1 MLRMREKEGNVVQ
14 IRLYSVLLD
23 HRKGR
28 FQSNDTHATKKTSK
42 SELTGFDSRALFHL
56 GFQCGRAEGTA
67 GVQVIHFLVR
77 EKSSRQ
83 VGLGFIL
90 VGVFSSCFEPLT

>member
-1 MLRMREKEGNVVQ
+1 M
-14 IRLYSVLLD
+14 LLD

-28 FQSNDTHATKKTSK
+28 FQSHDTHATKKTSK
-42 SELTGFDSRALFHL
+42 SELTGFVSRALFQE
-56 GFQCGRAEGTA
+56 GFQCGRTEGTA
-67 GVQVIHFLVR
+67 GVQVINFLMT